1 MTLLSF
7 NTHSKPE
14 RDNPVK
20 LISLNASPFAR
31 KVRILI
37 IELGLQN
44 SVVIQDPGAV
54 TPASNNELLNKVN
67 PLGLVPALELE
78 SGENIYDSLVIC
90 DYLNH
95 FAGGSLFPN
104 DPEQRIQA
112 LALHS
117 LANSMLDLAVSL
129 RYETALRPAE
139 LRWQNWIDHQKEKI
153 ERGLDS
159 LEKRC
164 PGFNSS
170 PLIGEISVACIL
182 GYMDF
187 RYADNDWRQN
197 RPALANWFEEV
208 MKRDSMIQTIPE

>member
-1 MTLLSF
+1 M
-7 NTHSKPE
+7 
-14 RDNPVK
+14 K

-37 IELGLQN
+37 LELGLQD
-44 SVVIQDPGAV
+44 SVVIQNPGAV
-54 TPASNNELLNKVN
+54 TPASNNEVLNKVN
-67 PLGLVPALELE
+67 PLGLIPALELE

-95 FAGGSLFPN
+95 FAGGALIPN

-117 LANSMLDLAVSL
+117 LANSMLDLAVGL
-129 RYETALRPAE
+129 RYETALRPEE
-139 LRWQNWIDHQKEKI
+139 LRWQTWIDHQKEKI

-159 LEKRC
+159 LERRC

-170 PLIGEISVACIL
+170 PLIGEITVACIL

-187 RYADNDWRQN
+187 RYPENDWHQN
-197 RPALANWFEEV
+197 RPALTNWFEEV

>member
-1 MTLLSF
+1 
-7 NTHSKPE
+7 
-14 RDNPVK
+14 VK

-37 IELGLQN
+37 LELGLQD
-44 SVVIQDPGAV
+44 SVAIQDPGAV

-67 PLGLVPALELE
+67 PLGLVPALELDNGD
-78 SGENIYDSLVIC
+78 SIYDSLVIC

-95 FAGGSLFPN
+95 FAGGSLFPS
-104 DPEQRIQA
+104 DPKERIQA

-117 LANSMLDLAVSL
+117 LANSMLDLAVGL
-129 RYETALRPAE
+129 RYETALRPEE
-139 LRWQNWIDHQKEKI
+139 LRWQTWIDHQKEKI
-153 ERGLDS
+153 ERGLDA
-159 LEKRC
+159 LEGRC
-164 PGFNSS
+164 TGFNES

-197 RPALANWFEEV
+197 RPALANWYEEV
-208 MKRDSMIQTIPE
+208 MKRDSMIQTIPK